1 MTVGMTNKQALSCA
15 RVLAKRMGLVLLEQ
29 NMTINNQQAYK
40 LVVRKTREVV
50 IENMTLHSVHYNF
63 DHGVVEHHLS
73 YI

>member
-29 NMTINNQQAYK
+29 NMT
-40 LVVRKTREVV
+40 
-50 IENMTLHSVHYNF
+50 LHSVHYNF